1 MSAWTVIAHT
11 EVGTGGPASI
21 TFSSIPA
28 SYTDLAIV
36 VSARSTRAATDNS
49 ATFTF
54 NSSTS
59 NFSGRYLS
67 GSGSATESGTV
78 TNYAFQMPAVNATA
92 STFGNVLIYIPN
104 YTSTTTAKSYSVD
117 IVTENNGAPANQTL
131 VAGLWNPA
139 TQTAISSISMTAG
152 LSEGFSQ
159 YSSATLFGITKG
171 SSGGVTVS

>member
-1 MSAWTVIAHT
+1 MSAWTFIAHA

-28 SYTDLAIV
+28 SYTDLAIL
-36 VSARSTRAATDNS
+36 VSARSTRAANDNS

-67 GSGSATESGTV
+67 GDGSTTESGTV
-78 TNYAFQMPAVNATA
+78 TNYAFQMPAANSTA
-92 STFGNVLIYIPN
+92 NTFGSVLIYIPN

-117 IVTENNGAPANQTL
+117 SVTENNASSAIQTL

-139 TQTAISSISMTAG
+139 TQAAISSIVMTAA
-152 LSEGFSQ
+152 LSAGFSQ